1 MHTKW
6 DGDFAVLLQSL
17 LAPEYFLFTLSIG
30 LFFGLLILELLF
42 LMIGG
47 SLMGGDNDA
56 DISTPD
62 GIEADFDA
70 DLDFDIDTDLADLDL
85 DTLDTDL
92 TETEALDAAGDVGV
106 LAWLG
111 MGNMPLA
118 IWLASMLLSFG
129 VVGVGVQLALSG
141 TIGLTLNSALAAVP
155 AFFGARWF
163 TKTFGTLFARAIP
176 KVETESVS
184 ERHLG
189 RRKGVVSQ
197 GTAARGRPA
206 EVRVSDRHGNIQYL
220 RAEPFRDDQVIE
232 PGTEVIVMRHRL
244 EDGYRI
250 VSLSDFNQK

>member
-56 DISTPD
+56 DISAPD

-155 AFFGARWF
+155 AFFGARWLP
-163 TKTFGTLFARAIP
+163 KPSVRSLRALFRKWKPNPFPNAIWDAARALSAKAP
-176 KVETESVS
+176 PRGDALPRCVS
-184 ERHLG
+184 AT
-189 RRKGVVSQ
+189 
-197 GTAARGRPA
+197 GTATSNTCAP
-206 EVRVSDRHGNIQYL
+206 N
-220 RAEPFRDDQVIE
+220 PFAMIR
-232 PGTEVIVMRHRL
+232 
-244 EDGYRI
+244 
-250 VSLSDFNQK
+250 